1 VWLVV
6 RSIPRKSMQPQE
18 SNRNQKPC
26 SKLRKSDRTVRFQE
40 LDSPVLSRPMIIR
53 GAVGLRCEAPH
64 PAKQYLDGGDARI
77 TITLKVGAARDLI
90 GKKKIN

>member
-1 VWLVV
+1 
-6 RSIPRKSMQPQE
+6 
-18 SNRNQKPC
+18 
-26 SKLRKSDRTVRFQE
+26 
-40 LDSPVLSRPMIIR
+40 MIIR